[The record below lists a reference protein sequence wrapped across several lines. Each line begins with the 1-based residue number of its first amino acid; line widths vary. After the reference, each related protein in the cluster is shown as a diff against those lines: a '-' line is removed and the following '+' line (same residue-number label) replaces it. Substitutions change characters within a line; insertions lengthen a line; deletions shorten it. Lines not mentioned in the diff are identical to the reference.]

1 MGVRWDLSIL
11 LDLFSAL
18 DRNESLFLHFHG
30 VLNTL
35 TADKSPSY
43 PLFGRSYSPL
53 YKTMRATSGILLAKQ
68 NSYLW

>member
-30 VLNTL
+30 VLSTL
-35 TADKSPSY
+35 FDC
-43 PLFGRSYSPL
+43 
-53 YKTMRATSGILLAKQ
+53 
-68 NSYLW
+68 